1 MESKMKV
8 EKMQKLLAVVD
19 DAIER
24 AKGLGFSPEDF
35 SLTLYAR
42 AQTAPVVK
50 RLPKLRLLFLEC
62 NQPQVNL
69 FSAELKEALSIPVDG
84 MLLQDLKKMVRRT
97 PESIKRYALIVTTF
111 YHIHEVQALMAKAKV
126 EVMGLLVEAG
136 FETLVRLTALPEGTK
151 VGAACNEWTGS
162 ENLKLSIE
170 NAGLKHLKMVLGCAQ
185 DEEGLKKMINEVSI
199 IVCSVLVEKKIRAMT
214 PRNKEII
221 VDDRRLD
228 KSGIEMLRS
237 RLKGLVS
244 GDYGRRSL

>member
-1 MESKMKV
+1 
-8 EKMQKLLAVVD
+8 VVD
-19 DAIER
+19 DAIEK
-24 AKGLGFSPEDF
+24 AKRLGFSPEDF

-50 RLPKLRLLFLEC
+50 RMPKLRLLFLEC

-69 FSAELKEALSIPVDG
+69 FSGELKEGLSIPVDG

-111 YHIHEVQALMAKAKV
+111 YHIHEVQALVAKAKV
-126 EVMGLLVEAG
+126 EVMALLVEAG
-136 FETLVRLTALPEGTK
+136 LKTLVRLAALPKGTK

-170 NAGLKHLKMVLGCAQ
+170 NAGLNHLNMVLGCAQ

-237 RLKGLVS
+237 RLMELVS

>member
-19 DAIER
+19 DAIEK
-24 AKGLGFSPEDF
+24 AKRLGFSPEDF
-35 SLTLYAR
+35 SSTLYAR